1 MIVGAI
7 VACEIAFWVFLFG
20 GLAVRYL
27 LRRRRLSTVVLLGSP
42 LADLG
47 LLVLSAVDLARG
59 AKATEA
65 HALAA
70 AYISFTIVFGHS
82 IIRWAD
88 ARFAHR
94 FAGGPPPVKVPKRG
108 PERVRHEWREW
119 GKAVLACVMASVLI
133 LVAVLL
139 IDDSDRTKALI
150 GFESHLGGLLVIW
163 LIAFPVWDT
172 LFSSKAKSTPEPT
185 SESV

>member
-20 GLAVRYL
+20 GLATRYL
-27 LRRRRLSTVVLLGSP
+27 LRRRRLSTVLLLGSP
-42 LADLG
+42 LADIG

-59 AKATEA
+59 TKASEA

-94 FAGGPPPVKVPKRG
+94 FAGGPAPVKVLKRG

-119 GKAVLACVMASVLI
+119 LKAVLACAMASGLIWLGVLM
-133 LVAVLL
+133 VRNW
-139 IDDSDRTKALI
+139 DRTEALVQ
-150 GFESHLGGLLVIW
+150 FEAHLGGLLAIW

-172 LFSSKAKSTPEPT
+172 LFSSKAKAT
-185 SESV
+185 

>member
-1 MIVGAI
+1 LAAVIVGAI

-27 LRRRRLSTVVLLGSP
+27 LRRRRLSTAVLLGSP

-47 LLVLSAVDLARG
+47 LLVLSAIDLARG

-108 PERVRHEWREW
+108 PERTRHEWREW
-119 GKAVLACVMASVLI
+119 GKAVLACAMASGLI
-133 LVAVLL
+133 GLGVLL
-139 IDDSDRTKALI
+139 VNDSDRSKALV
-150 GFESHLGGLLVIW
+150 GFETRLAGLLIIW
-163 LIAFPVWDT
+163 FVVGPLWDT
-172 LFSSKAKSTPEPT
+172 LFSSKPKATADSG
-185 SESV
+185 

>member
-1 MIVGAI
+1 MILGAI
-7 VACEIAFWVFLFG
+7 AACEVAFWVFLFA

-27 LRRRRLSTVVLLGSP
+27 LRRRRLSTIVLLGSP

-47 LLVLSAVDLARG
+47 LLVLSTIDLARG
-59 AKATEA
+59 ATATEA

-88 ARFAHR
+88 GKFAHR
-94 FAGGPPPVKVPKRG
+94 FAGGPAPRKVPKRG

-119 GKAVLACVMASVLI
+119 GKAVLACAMAS
-133 LVAVLL
+133 
-139 IDDSDRTKALI
+139 ALI
-150 GFESHLGGLLVIW
+150 GLGVLMVNDSERSQALVGFEAHLGVLLVIW
-163 LIAFPVWDT
+163 FVVGPLWDT
-172 LFSSKAKSTPEPT
+172 AASARR
-185 SESV
+185 